1 MQGLMSSS
9 HSVTD
14 RRVVCVCTCSIR
26 FVQELYTFE
35 IYSRQLVKHG
45 GASFSSLCSLSNLT
59 VEEHLTQHCDATGV
73 SCLASK
79 SLQALNTCP
88 FTKFAWQRPSYLRD
102 IRQWLDVLG
111 PGRHYRYCEYNTLH
125 GRACTYTSTSDLFS
139 AFSYIIL
146 ISDAREQ
153 SVNSAAVSDKTQV
166 RPCVRQQG

>member
-9 HSVTD
+9 HNVTE

-26 FVQELYTFE
+26 FVQELNTFE
-35 IYSRQLVKHG
+35 IHSRQLVKHG
-45 GASFSSLCSLSNLT
+45 RASFSSLYSLSKLT

-88 FTKFAWQRPSYLRD
+88 FTKFVWQRPSYLRD

-111 PGRHYRYCEYNTLH
+111 PGRHYRHCQYNTLH
-125 GRACTYTSTSDLFS
+125 ERVYFNIRPVQCFLIYYTYL
-139 AFSYIIL
+139 
-146 ISDAREQ
+146 
-153 SVNSAAVSDKTQV
+153 
-166 RPCVRQQG
+166 